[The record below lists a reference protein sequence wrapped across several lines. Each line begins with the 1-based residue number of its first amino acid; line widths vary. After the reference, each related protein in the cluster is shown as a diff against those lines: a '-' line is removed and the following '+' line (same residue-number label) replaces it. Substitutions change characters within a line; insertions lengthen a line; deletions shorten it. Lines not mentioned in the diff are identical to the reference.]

1 MHLTDLVTSPEQQ
14 QLYVG
19 SAAQAQADFDA
30 AQQRLAQAINLKQ
43 TQVRSPVKP
52 CHCLSITARSPS
64 MARSRSPTGSM

>member
-30 AQQRLAQAINLKQ
+30 AQQRFAQAINLKQ
-43 TQVRSPVKP
+43 SPVKP